1 VTTSVVIVDAPS
13 VHRNT
18 IARGLSR
25 DAGMHVTLCDD
36 AAAFAAETPDRPAD
50 IALVAME
57 LIDGITSLPP
67 MRRAARY
74 HHLVAWRVGR
84 DPAAAVTAIRHGA
97 VGVVDRQAPI
107 AGLVRTL
114 RAVAGGQSS
123 FPRDLSS
130 AIVQELQSV
139 HRRNEAQAHIA
150 SLSRREREVLSLIA
164 KGYRNASVA
173 EELGISKPTAKRHV
187 HNILEKLGVPTRSA
201 AARFALDARDDLHLA
216 RAPEVEDVPA
226 TVGRSAMA
234 AR

>member
-1 VTTSVVIVDAPS
+1 VTTSIVIVDAPS
-13 VHRNT
+13 VHRNS

-36 AAAFAAETPDRPAD
+36 AGAFAAETPDRAAD
-50 IALVAME
+50 IALVAMDM
-57 LIDGITSLPP
+57 IDGVTSLPP

-74 HHLVAWRVGR
+74 RHLVAWRAGR
-84 DPAAAVTAIRHGA
+84 DPVAAVSAIRLGA
-97 VGVVDRQAPI
+97 DGVVDRQVSI
-107 AGLVRTL
+107 SGLIRTL

-130 AIVQELQSV
+130 AIVHELQRV
-139 HRRNEAQAHIA
+139 HRRNEAQAHVA
-150 SLSRREREVLSLIA
+150 SLSRREREVLVLIA

-187 HNILEKLGVPTRSA
+187 HNILEKLGVPTRAA
-201 AARFALDARDDLHLA
+201 AARFALDVGDDLRVA
-216 RAPEVEDVPA
+216 RPA
-226 TVGRSAMA
+226 ADEASDATADRSKLA